1 MVIIKKGKNTKTTVY
16 INLDIN
22 KVDKMQFKSFKNDLF
37 FWFTNIQDS
46 KHLLSDKV
54 NL

>member
-22 KVDKMQFKSFKNDLF
+22 KVDKRQFKSLKKYTIYLSGLPIFR
-37 FWFTNIQDS
+37 TRNIF
-46 KHLLSDKV
+46 
-54 NL
+54 